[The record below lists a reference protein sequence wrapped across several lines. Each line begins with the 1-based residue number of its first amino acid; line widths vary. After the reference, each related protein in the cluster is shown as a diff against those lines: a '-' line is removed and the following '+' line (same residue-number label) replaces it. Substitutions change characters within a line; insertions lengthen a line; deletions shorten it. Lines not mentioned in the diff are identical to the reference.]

1 MNKSFSCKGAKAQRK
16 TRHTDFCFAALRLC
30 GSIFLLLCL
39 ICPAFSQ
46 SGRFDPDGSF
56 WLKDGTTP
64 PTEFSDFS
72 AINLNAKRL
81 RRLPSPGLQ
90 LNNGTTYRF
99 KTLNVKRDN
108 FTFTTMMLRGVS
120 YSFAGKF
127 LKGGVYASGILDED
141 TPVLE
146 GTLTK
151 FRDGRK
157 VAETNLKLV
166 YFGGT

>member
-1 MNKSFSCKGAKAQRK
+1 MNRYFSRSGAAAQR
-16 TRHTDFCFAALRLC
+16 TITNSVFPIVPLRRC
-30 GSIFLLLCL
+30 VSIFLLLFL
-39 ICPAFSQ
+39 TSITFAQ
-46 SGRFDPDGSF
+46 RGRFDPDGSF
-56 WLKDGTTP
+56 WLKDGTKP

-81 RRLPSPGLQ
+81 RRLPSPGVQ

-99 KTLNVKRDN
+99 KTLSVKRDN
-108 FTFTTMMLRGVS
+108 FTFTTMPRGRVS
-120 YSFAGKF
+120 YSFTGKF

-151 FRDGRK
+151 FRDGKK
-157 VAETNLKLV
+157 VAEANLKFV
-166 YFGGT
+166 YFAGT